1 MLICMHT
8 YLSVHVSR
16 YYLRGKIDFAFNA
29 APKNDPKSC
38 DRHFVAT
45 SGEDGA
51 TALALGGPS

>member
-1 MLICMHT
+1 MHT

-45 SGEDGA
+45 SEEDGA